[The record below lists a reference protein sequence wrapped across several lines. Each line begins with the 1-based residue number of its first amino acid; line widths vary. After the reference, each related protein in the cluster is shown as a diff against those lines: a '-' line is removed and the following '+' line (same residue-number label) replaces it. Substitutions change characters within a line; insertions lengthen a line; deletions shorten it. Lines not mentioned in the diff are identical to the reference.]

1 MKQSCKVA
9 IVGANGYS
17 GEELVR
23 LLLRHPGAELVAV
36 TSRSEAGKAL
46 VDVMPRF
53 RGWPGAEAVRFIAS
67 EAGAIVATAAE
78 IAFLALPHG
87 LAAEFAGPLLAAGLR
102 VIDLSA
108 DFRLRDAAVYEEFY
122 GHAHPAPEL
131 LPEAVYGMPELHRA
145 KIRQARLV
153 ASPGCYPTSI
163 ILPLVPLLRR
173 RLIDPSSIIANSL
186 SGASGAGRKAEIG
199 LLFAECN
206 ESVHAYGVPKHRHLS
221 EIEQEL
227 SAAAGEALRISFT
240 PHLLP
245 VTRGILT
252 TLYATLAAGVGFAQ
266 VGEALRADWGGEPFL
281 RLLGEKGALPRLA
294 EVTGTNFLDLAWRFD
309 ARTNRLLLFS
319 AEDNLVKGASGQA
332 VQAFNLLAGQTET
345 TGLL

>member
-1 MKQSCKVA
+1 MSKRAKA
-9 IVGANGYS
+9 IIVGANGYS

-23 LLLRHPGAELVAV
+23 LLLRHPGVDLAAV

-46 VDVMPRF
+46 TEVMPRF
-53 RGWPGAEAVRFIAS
+53 RGWPGAEAIRFIPS
-67 EAGAIVATAAE
+67 EAGAIAATGAE
-78 IAFLALPHG
+78 FAFLALPHG

-108 DFRLRDAAVYEEFY
+108 DFRLRDAAVYAEFY

-131 LPEAVYGMPELHRA
+131 LGEAVYGMPELHRKMIA
-145 KIRQARLV
+145 QARLV
-153 ASPGCYPTSI
+153 AAPGCYPTSI

-173 RLIDPSSIIANSL
+173 GLVDPASLIANSL
-186 SGASGAGRKAEIG
+186 SGASGAGRKADIS

-227 SAAAGEALRISFT
+227 SAAAGAALRISFT

-252 TLYATLAAGVGFAQ
+252 TLYATPAPGADFAQ
-266 VGEALRADWGGEPFL
+266 VGEALRQDWGGEPFL
-281 RLLGEKGALPRLA
+281 RLLGEKGALPRLS
-294 EVTGTNFLDLAWRFD
+294 EVTGTNFLDLAWRRD
-309 ARTNRLLLFS
+309 PRTNRWLLFS
-319 AEDNLVKGASGQA
+319 AEDNLVKGAAGQA
-332 VQAFNLLAGQTET
+332 VQSFNLMTGQTET

>member
-1 MKQSCKVA
+1 MQKIPVV

-23 LLLRHPGAELVAV
+23 LLLRHPGVELRAV

-46 VDVMPRF
+46 TEVMPRF
-53 RGWPGAEAVRFIAS
+53 RGWPGADGIRFIGS
-67 EAGAIVATAAE
+67 EAAGIAATGAQV
-78 IAFLALPHG
+78 AFLALPHG

-102 VIDLSA
+102 VVDLSA

-131 LPEAVYGMPELHRA
+131 LGEAVYGMPELHRA
-145 KIRQARLV
+145 RIGQARLV

-173 RLIDPSSIIANSL
+173 GLVDPESLIANSL
-186 SGASGAGRKAEIG
+186 SGTSGAGRKADVS

-206 ESVHAYGVPKHRHLS
+206 ESVQAYGVPKHRHLS

-227 SAAAGEALRISFT
+227 GAAAGRPLCLSFT

-252 TLYATLAAGVGFAQ
+252 TLYATPAAGVDFSQ
-266 VGEALRADWGGEPFL
+266 IGEALRTDWGAEPFV
-281 RLLGEKGALPRLA
+281 RLLGERGALPRLA
-294 EVTGTNFLDLAWRFD
+294 DVVGTNFLDLAWRFD
-309 ARTNRLLLFS
+309 PRTRRVLLFS
-319 AEDNLVKGASGQA
+319 AEDNLVKGAAGQA
-332 VQAFNLLAGQTET
+332 VQAFNLLTGQTET

>member
-1 MKQSCKVA
+1 MTKIRTV

-23 LLLRHPGAELVAV
+23 LLLRHPGVDLVAV

-46 VDVMPRF
+46 TEVMPRF
-53 RGWPGAEAVRFIAS
+53 RGWPGADGIRFIAS
-67 EAGAIVATAAE
+67 EAGAIAATGAE
-78 IAFLALPHG
+78 VAFLALPHG
-87 LAAEFAGPLLAAGLR
+87 LAAEFAGPLLLAGLR
-102 VIDLSA
+102 VVDLSA

-131 LPEAVYGMPELHRA
+131 LGEAVYGMPELHRA
-145 KIRQARLV
+145 RLAGARLV
-153 ASPGCYPTSI
+153 AAPGCYPTSV

-173 RLIDPSSIIANSL
+173 GLLDPASLIASSL
-186 SGASGAGRKAEIG
+186 SGVSGAGRKADIS

-227 SAAAGEALRISFT
+227 GAAAGQSVRLSFT

-245 VTRGILT
+245 VTRGIHT
-252 TLYATLAAGVGFAQ
+252 TLYATLATGKEFTQ
-266 VGEALRADWGGEPFL
+266 IGEALRADWGAEPFV
-281 RLLGEKGALPRLA
+281 RLLGERGALPRLA
-294 EVTGTNFLDLAWRFD
+294 EVVGTNFLDVAWRFD
-309 ARTNRLLLFS
+309 ARTQRLLLFS
-319 AEDNLVKGASGQA
+319 AEDNLVKGAAGQA
-332 VQAFNLLAGQTET
+332 VQAFNLMTGQTET
-345 TGLL
+345 SGLL